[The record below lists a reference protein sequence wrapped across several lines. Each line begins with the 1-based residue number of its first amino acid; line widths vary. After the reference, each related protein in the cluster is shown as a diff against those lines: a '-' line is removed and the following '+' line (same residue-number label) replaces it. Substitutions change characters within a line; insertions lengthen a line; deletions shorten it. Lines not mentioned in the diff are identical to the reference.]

1 MKKLQ
6 GDRWYSYPCL
16 GLGLIILF
24 SLVKTAHF
32 ELTCEDEYDYQSTS
46 EN

>member
-1 MKKLQ
+1 MKNSDTPVGGRRK
-6 GDRWYSYPCL
+6 P
-16 GLGLIILF
+16 I
-24 SLVKTAHF
+24 KTAHF